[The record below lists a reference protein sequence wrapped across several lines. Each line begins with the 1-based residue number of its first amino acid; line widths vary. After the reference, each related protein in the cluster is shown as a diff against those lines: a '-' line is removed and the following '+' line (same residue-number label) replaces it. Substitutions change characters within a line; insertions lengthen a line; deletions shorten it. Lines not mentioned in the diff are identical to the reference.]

1 MKHYLIT
8 SFLVTLMLSS
18 CVHKNL
24 RPDEGLK
31 VGDLVPEF
39 SAFTLDNNEYTN
51 ESFLGCESNFAIV
64 LFSPGCF
71 DCTVLLQ
78 QLRKILP
85 DGYPILGLSNQNKD
99 ITKEYIETNKF
110 NFLPVAPVSKDI
122 IQSFNKGSMPCLYVF
137 DKSAKVKYVVKNVN
151 LPDNEVLKFLI
162 E

>member
-1 MKHYLIT
+1 MKHFLIT
-8 SFLVTLMLSS
+8 SFLVTLMLFS

-31 VGDLVPEF
+31 VGDPIPEF
-39 SAFTLDNNEYTN
+39 SAFALDNNEYTN
-51 ESFLGCESNFAIV
+51 ESFLGCESNFAII

-78 QLRKILP
+78 QLRQILP
-85 DGYPILGLSNQNKD
+85 DGYPILGLSNQGKD
-99 ITKEYIETNKF
+99 ITKEYIEANKF